1 MIKRIFSLIL
11 ALTMALTGCV
21 SPNIEKSS
29 TKQETLPLDNE
40 KSDSADLVE
49 DMPHFDSLS
58 DKKLLAEVEDL
69 VYRETIDAFDGKDY
83 VVENVSSVYIS
94 KEYLEEVAFNSRS
107 NVYFGY
113 TLDELNDVFKGE
125 PYIFTLGD
133 NGKTTVKKLESIDDK
148 ATETMIKN
156 VAIGTGVILV
166 CVTVSAVS
174 AGVGAPHISM
184 IFAASAKTAP
194 KFAASSAAFGGLSAG
209 LVRGIETGDFEES
222 KEAAAL
228 AASEGFKWGAITGA
242 VTGGAKEAFVL
253 KSASKNGITMKE
265 VALAQKESKY
275 SMEVISKFRNF
286 EEYGVYKKANLK
298 NTKVNG
304 RDALVQNI
312 DWNYKSKLPDGTI
325 VTNLDRIDKNLSP
338 IEAATGKP
346 YELHHIGQKPD
357 SPLAVLTQAQHH
369 GNDAILHVSNK
380 VSEIDR
386 AAFAK
391 IKKEFWKD
399 LAKQAVENGGL

>member
-1 MIKRIFSLIL
+1 MKRIIALIL
-11 ALTMALTGCV
+11 ALSMVFTGCTQTKIQNKPTKPRENPQTNLG
-21 SPNIEKSS
+21 SNLAEGKKEKA
-29 TKQETLPLDNE
+29 EF
-40 KSDSADLVE
+40 A
-49 DMPHFDSLS
+49 SLS
-58 DKKLLAEVEDL
+58 DENLLAEVENL
-69 VYRETIDAFDGKDY
+69 VYRETIDALKNEDY
-83 VVENVSSVYIS
+83 VVENVSAVYIS
-94 KEYLEEVAFNSRS
+94 KEYLEEVAFNSKT

-113 TLDELNDVFKGE
+113 SLAELNEVFKE
-125 PYIFTLGD
+125 NPYIFTLGD
-133 NGKTTVKKLESIDDK
+133 DGKTTVKKLQAVDDK
-148 ATETMIKN
+148 ETETMIKN

-166 CVTVSAVS
+166 CVTVYAVS
-174 AGVGAPHISM
+174 AGSAPAVSM

-194 KFAASSAAFGGLSAG
+194 KFAASSAAFGGISAG
-209 LVRGIETGDFEES
+209 LVKGIETGDFGES
-222 KEAAAL
+222 MEAAAL
-228 AASEGFKWGAITGA
+228 GASEGFKWGAITGA

-265 VALAQKESKY
+265 VAIAQKESKY

-386 AAFAK
+386 VAFAK

-399 LAKQAVENGGL
+399 LAKQAVENEGL

>member
-21 SPNIEKSS
+21 RPNIEKSS

-40 KSDSADLVE
+40 KSDSTDLVD

-94 KEYLEEVAFNSRS
+94 KEYLEEIAFNSRS

-174 AGVGAPHISM
+174 AGPASAVSA
-184 IFAASAKTAP
+184 IFAASAKSAQT
-194 KFAASSAAFGGLSAG
+194 FAASSAAFGGLSAG

-286 EEYGVYKKANLK
+286 EEYGVYK
-298 NTKVNG
+298 
-304 RDALVQNI
+304 
-312 DWNYKSKLPDGTI
+312 
-325 VTNLDRIDKNLSP
+325 LSL
-338 IEAATGKP
+338 I
-346 YELHHIGQKPD
+346 HI
-357 SPLAVLTQAQHH
+357 
-369 GNDAILHVSNK
+369 
-380 VSEIDR
+380 
-386 AAFAK
+386 
-391 IKKEFWKD
+391 
-399 LAKQAVENGGL
+399 

>member
-1 MIKRIFSLIL
+1 
-11 ALTMALTGCV
+11 
-21 SPNIEKSS
+21 
-29 TKQETLPLDNE
+29 
-40 KSDSADLVE
+40 
-49 DMPHFDSLS
+49 
-58 DKKLLAEVEDL
+58 
-69 VYRETIDAFDGKDY
+69 
-83 VVENVSSVYIS
+83 
-94 KEYLEEVAFNSRS
+94 
-107 NVYFGY
+107 
-113 TLDELNDVFKGE
+113 
-125 PYIFTLGD
+125 
-133 NGKTTVKKLESIDDK
+133 
-148 ATETMIKN
+148 
-156 VAIGTGVILV
+156 
-166 CVTVSAVS
+166 
-174 AGVGAPHISM
+174 
-184 IFAASAKTAP
+184 
-194 KFAASSAAFGGLSAG
+194 
-209 LVRGIETGDFEES
+209 
-222 KEAAAL
+222 
-228 AASEGFKWGAITGA
+228 
-242 VTGGAKEAFVL
+242 
-253 KSASKNGITMKE
+253 MKE

-380 VSEIDR
+380 ASEIDR